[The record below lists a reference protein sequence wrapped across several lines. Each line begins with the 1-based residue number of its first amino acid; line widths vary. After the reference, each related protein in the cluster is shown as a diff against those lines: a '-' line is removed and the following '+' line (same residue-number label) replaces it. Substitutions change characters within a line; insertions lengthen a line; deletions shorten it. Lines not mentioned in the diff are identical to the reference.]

1 MKNYAIIIVDT
12 WDSDRVVNK
21 SLIDLYEQVIQKI
34 QKMIL
39 QLPDDSVAI
48 IADYELSGR
57 ALHSNIQSLIMDR
70 RINMKCLRSRDRD
83 EVLKYLDEKGITKL
97 CYVGS
102 SMPGCVTDRSVGL
115 KNMPEYFSKSVVI
128 DATIKLT
135 SLETNLADVIHDSYH
150 SSIRMASKYGWDIL
164 WTRDFETPN
173 YYY

>member
-1 MKNYAIIIVDT
+1 MNRYAIVIIDT
-12 WDSDRVVNK
+12 WDSDRIVNK

-57 ALHSNIQSLIMDR
+57 TLHPNIESLIEDR
-70 RINMKCLRSRDRD
+70 RVNMKCLRSRDRD
-83 EVLKYLDEKGITKL
+83 GVLKYLNEKEITKL
-97 CYVGS
+97 CYMGS
-102 SMPGCVTDRSVGL
+102 SMPGCVTDRTMGL
-115 KNMPEYFSKSVVI
+115 KNMPKYFSKSVVI

-150 SSIRMASKYGWDIL
+150 SSITMSRKYGWNIL